1 MYQIALATTA
11 AAMRIPPT
19 RCGQVR
25 AGRIE
30 YCAPGSSGG
39 CRGNGRVTVSVA
51 DGLDANWPGGR
62 EGE

>member
-1 MYQIALATTA
+1 MYQIAPATTA
-11 AAMRIPPT
+11 AAMRIPPA

-25 AGRIE
+25 TDRIE

-39 CRGNGRVTVSVA
+39 CCGTGRGTVSVA